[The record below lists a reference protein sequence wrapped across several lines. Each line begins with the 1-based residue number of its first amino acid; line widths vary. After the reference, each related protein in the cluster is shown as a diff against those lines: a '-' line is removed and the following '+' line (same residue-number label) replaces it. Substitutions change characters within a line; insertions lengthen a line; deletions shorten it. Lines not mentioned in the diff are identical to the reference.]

1 MPSKFRYHLLKSK
14 DEEDAVGDLE
24 DANPPNTS
32 NSRGCFSQRRTRILS
47 AIVAFFI
54 LAFTARRMITGY
66 NNHQPQ
72 SPVTGGDGSTVVLE
86 DGSTFIYS
94 NPHGGH
100 WYHDINDPF
109 NNKARAQAWTP
120 ALNEQF
126 TYGADRIR
134 GVNLAGWLV
143 LEPFVYDPFS
153 LTPALFQP
161 HYPDAIDEYT
171 LSLAIRN
178 AANKGEGDTLEKI
191 LEEHY
196 KTFITER
203 DFAEIAGAGLNYVR
217 IPLGY
222 WAIDTLSEGEP
233 FLKGVSWKYFLRAVQ
248 WARKYGLRINLD
260 LHAVPGSQ
268 NGHNHSGK
276 MGTVNFLRGPMG
288 LVNAQRTLDYIRVLA
303 EFISQPQYRDVV
315 TMFSPL
321 NEVKPFYMQ
330 QGAVEGFY
338 AETYRIIREASDT
351 GPGQGPWIAISDGFL
366 GKYKWRD
373 YLRHADRLALD
384 GHPYVAFAGM
394 QSNESWAAKTWFP
407 CRVWGREF
415 NQSMYDFGLTIGGE
429 WSLAVNDCGLWLNG
443 VGKGT
448 RYEGTLPGEGK
459 RVGSCERWVN
469 WEEYTVEM
477 KQELR
482 NFAMANM
489 AGLQN
494 YFFNTWK
501 IGPSRDTGK
510 VEAPVWS
517 YKLGLDNGWIPQD
530 PRQADGVCES
540 SYPWNG
546 ELSQGSDPNSPKP
559 DLGQYQW
566 PPSSI
571 TNAGPIASIYSYTR
585 TGVMPTLTG
594 ATFTVSGTH
603 PTRTVD
609 VGSGWNT
616 PEEDRPRRYVEVD
629 GCKYLDPWNVEDA
642 PLPTPWCTNLLAR
655 DGLPSPTTPP

>member
-1 MPSKFRYHLLKSK
+1 MPSKFRYHLLKSE
-14 DEEDAVGDLE
+14 DEENAVGDLE
-24 DANPPNTS
+24 DANPTNTS
-32 NSRGCFSQRRTRILS
+32 NSRGCSSQLRIRTLIT
-47 AIVAFFI
+47 IVAFLMI
-54 LAFTARRMITGY
+54 VTTGRRAITGC
-66 NNHQPQ
+66 NSHQAQ

-94 NPHGGH
+94 NPHRGH

-109 NNKARAQAWTP
+109 NGKSRAQAWTP
-120 ALNEQF
+120 ALNEPF
-126 TYGADRIR
+126 TYGVDRIR

-143 LEPFVYDPFS
+143 LEPFI
-153 LTPALFQP
+153 TPALFQP
-161 HYPDAIDEYT
+161 YYPDAIDEYT

-178 AANKGEGDTLEKI
+178 AADKGNGETLEKI

-222 WAIDTLSEGEP
+222 WAIDTLSEEEP
-233 FLKGVSWKYFLRAVQ
+233 FLQGVSWKYFLRAIQ

-268 NGHNHSGK
+268 NGFNHSGK
-276 MGTVNFLRGPMG
+276 MGTVNLLRGPMG

-321 NEVKPFYMQ
+321 NEALPFYMQ
-330 QGAVEGFY
+330 QDVVEGFY
-338 AETYRIIREASDT
+338 AETYRVIREASGT
-351 GPGQGPWIAISDGFL
+351 GPGQGPWITISDGFL

-384 GHPYVAFAGM
+384 GHPYLAFTGM

-415 NQSMYDFGLTIGGE
+415 NQSMYDFGLTIGGG

-448 RYEGTLPGEGK
+448 RYEGTFPGGGE

-469 WEEYTVEM
+469 WQEYTVEM
-477 KQELR
+477 KQELK
-482 NFAMANM
+482 NFAMVNM

-494 YFFNTWK
+494 YFFNTWNV
-501 IGPSRDTGK
+501 GPSRASGN

-530 PRQADGVCES
+530 PRQANGVCES
-540 SYPWNG
+540 SSPWSG
-546 ELSQGSDPNSPKP
+546 ELSQGSGSNSPKP

-603 PTRTVD
+603 PTKTVD

-616 PEEDRPRRYVEVD
+616 PEDDRPQRFVEVN
-629 GCKYLDPWNVEDA
+629 GCEYLDPWNVEDA
-642 PLPTPWCTNLLAR
+642 PLPTPWCANLLGK
-655 DGLPSPTTPP
+655 DGLPSPTTPPQ